1 MVLHTSPAQPLDKTW
16 EFPVDNKFAAAF
28 IQRNGLSEASFNPR
42 RRHHKPLC
50 SRCAQLNLS
59 ISTSILRF
67 KGGLAGL
74 RTDAHACRLH
84 RLLLQACGSAP
95 LDKNADLEIRRSGS
109 NLYCRGHS
117 SPILSLCRPPCTFFP
132 LLKPVSHWSLLVSLL
147 CFFVALLLAHFQAP
161 PISSVP
167 HVEITDAPG

>member
-117 SPILSLCRPPCTFFP
+117 SPILSLCRSPCTFFSP
-132 LLKPVSHWSLLVSLL
+132 FKTSLSLVASGVSSVLL
-147 CFFVALLLAHFQAP
+147 CC
-161 PISSVP
+161 SSSRSL
-167 HVEITDAPG
+167 PGTTYFLRPSC